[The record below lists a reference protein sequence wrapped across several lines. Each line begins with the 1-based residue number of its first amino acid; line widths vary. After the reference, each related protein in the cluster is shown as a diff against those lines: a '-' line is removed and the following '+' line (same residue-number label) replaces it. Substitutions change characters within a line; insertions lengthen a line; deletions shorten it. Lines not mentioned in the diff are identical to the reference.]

1 MASLGKAYAFIY
13 LNFGHYE
20 VFIRKSP
27 HNALFVVRL
36 TQNDIKTEIYRYKNS
51 LYQKLF
57 THTNIKLSLYFIIVL
72 SLFSF

>member
-1 MASLGKAYAFIY
+1 MASLGKAYAFFY

-20 VFIRKSP
+20 VFIRKAP

-51 LYQKLF
+51 LYQKVN
-57 THTNIKLSLYFIIVL
+57 TQTNIKKYLHRLMVL
-72 SLFSF
+72 